1 MSRIGEP
8 FSIVENRVKMLETAA
23 DLAGTGLLFVPKYP
37 RIGYCFLKKAGNGKD
52 GST

>member
-23 DLAGTGLLFVPKYP
+23 DLAGKGLLFVPKY
-37 RIGYCFLKKAGNGKD
+37 RGIGYCFSQTEDTGRMD
-52 GST
+52 